1 MSVAAATEQAETKR
15 QVPQWVISAGA
26 PIIGVIIG
34 LLIGALLML
43 IAGADPLEAYRVMLQ
58 GALGGERQIT
68 ETLLK
73 TAPLLLIGLGLT
85 VAFRAR
91 IWNIGAEGQYF
102 MGALFGGI
110 VALYL
115 YELPRPLLLVTMIV
129 AGIIGGAL
137 WASIAAFLKIR
148 FRMNEIIS
156 TLMLNY
162 IAILLMAYL
171 ARGPLQEPGGYLP
184 VSAKF
189 DTATRLPLLFG
200 TRVHIGV
207 LAVFLLVPVIYY
219 LLWHTPLGFRARA
232 VGSRA
237 SVAQFAGIKV
247 DRVILFVLLFSGALA
262 GIAGIMEVSTL
273 HFRLKTGISAGYG
286 FSGILVALLGRMNPF
301 GVAIAALFFAIL
313 IIGAETMH
321 VLAGLP
327 PELAAAIQAIIVL
340 SVLAVDALARRRIV

>member
-15 QVPQWVISAGA
+15 QVPQWAVSVGA
-26 PIIGVIIG
+26 PIIGVIMG

-43 IAGADPLEAYRVMLQ
+43 VAGADPLEAYKVMLH

-73 TAPLLLIGLGLT
+73 TAPLLLVGLGLT

-110 VALYL
+110 IALYFHSW
-115 YELPRPLLLVTMIV
+115 PRPLLLVVMIL
-129 AGIIGGAL
+129 AGIIGGGL

-184 VSAKF
+184 VSAKL
-189 DTATRLPLLFG
+189 DLVTRLPLLAG
-200 TRVHIGV
+200 TRIHIGV
-207 LAVFLLVPVIYY
+207 IAVFLLVPVVYF

-232 VGSRA
+232 VGSKA

-247 DRVILFVLLFSGALA
+247 NRVILFVLLFSGAMA

-273 HFRLKTGISAGYG
+273 HFRLKTGISGGYG
-286 FSGILVALLGRMNPF
+286 FTGILVALLGRMNPF
-301 GVAIAALFFAIL
+301 GVAIASFFFAVL
-313 IIGAETMH
+313 IIGAQTMH